1 MKRKGA
7 TDPDDI
13 SPAFLK
19 SLGLLVLQELLSIFN
34 ASFHLADC
42 PRIWRVA
49 IIIPLLNAAKSPSHV
64 ASFQLVSLTPCIIW
78 LLERIIGDW
87 LYYIT
92 EFNNLFS
99 RFQAGFSKGRSCK
112 DQILRTDQ
120 AIEDGLQQLLL
131 LCLQTMFHPDNCSQK
146 KKTPL
151 QQLSQKSIKFMT
163 GAEHGNLT

>member
-1 MKRKGA
+1 MKCKGP
-7 TDPDDI
+7 TGPDEI
-13 SPAFLK
+13 SPTFLK

-49 IIIPLLNAAKSPSHV
+49 IIIILLNAAKSPSHV
-64 ASFQLVSLTPCIIW
+64 ASFRSISLTPCIIK
-78 LLERIIGDW
+78 LVERIIGDW

-112 DQILRTDQ
+112 DQVLRTDQ
-120 AIEDGLQQLLL
+120 AMEDGLQQLLL
-131 LCLQTMFHPDNCSQK
+131 LCLQTMFHPDNCSLK
-146 KKTPL
+146 RKL
-151 QQLSQKSIKFMT
+151 LCSSSVRSQ
-163 GAEHGNLT
+163 

>member
-7 TDPDDI
+7 TGPDDI
-13 SPAFLK
+13 SLTFLK

-64 ASFQLVSLTPCIIW
+64 ASFWSISLTPCIIK

-99 RFQAGFSKGRSCK
+99 RFQAGFFKGRSCK
-112 DQILRTDQ
+112 NQILRTDQ
-120 AIEDGLQQLLL
+120 AIEDRLQRLLL
-131 LCLQTMFHPDNCSQK
+131 LCLQMMFHPDNCSQK

-151 QQLSQKSIKFMT
+151 QQLSQKSIKFLT
-163 GAEHGNLT
+163 RAEHGNLT